1 MTKQEQ
7 MLNWDAIME
16 SGSMTAIH
24 NIREYIKELERD
36 RADLISIRNARAK
49 CNCEDKDNIA
59 KAKGIIQSF
68 VWWHTGEDRGSI
80 DSNDLVERAEQL
92 LSSLE

>member
-7 MLNWDAIME
+7 MINWDAIME

-24 NIREYIKELERD
+24 NIREYIRELERD

-49 CNCEDKDNIA
+49 CNCEDKDKLTEA
-59 KAKGIIQSF
+59 KELLNMFLRLNYNPI
-68 VWWHTGEDRGSI
+68 VDEHT
-80 DSNDLVERAEQL
+80 LVCKVKQF